1 MTLEPSLLTGTD
13 GPEQPP
19 GYPFRGPGLL
29 VRVLPFAG
37 IAVLAEASLALPPG
51 PVTTWALAVS
61 LMLLLAVAAAFALPW
76 QRLPVWLSV
85 LMPLTYTGSVL
96 ALILAAGTVPG
107 VGIVIL
113 VPLIWTAL
121 YQRRWESGCI
131 VLVVIAIEVIISLTP
146 VAAPGDVI
154 ARRVVLWAALGTVI
168 AVARRIRWPR

>member
-13 GPEQPP
+13 GPGQPP

-76 QRLPVWLSV
+76 
-85 LMPLTYTGSVL
+85 
-96 ALILAAGTVPG
+96 
-107 VGIVIL
+107 
-113 VPLIWTAL
+113 
-121 YQRRWESGCI
+121 
-131 VLVVIAIEVIISLTP
+131 
-146 VAAPGDVI
+146 
-154 ARRVVLWAALGTVI
+154 
-168 AVARRIRWPR
+168 PRPAT